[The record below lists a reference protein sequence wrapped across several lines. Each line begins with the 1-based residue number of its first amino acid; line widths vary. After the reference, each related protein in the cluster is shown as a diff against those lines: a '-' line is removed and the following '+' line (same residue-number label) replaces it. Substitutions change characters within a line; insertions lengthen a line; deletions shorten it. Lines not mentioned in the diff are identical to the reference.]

1 MSYLKILEI
10 EAFLL
15 LKNTDSDIF
24 QGAILAYL
32 GETCELERES
42 APASEEDGR

>member
-15 LKNTDSDIF
+15 LKKRKKKNLTYF
-24 QGAILAYL
+24 
-32 GETCELERES
+32 REPYS
-42 APASEEDGR
+42 LIRGKHVS